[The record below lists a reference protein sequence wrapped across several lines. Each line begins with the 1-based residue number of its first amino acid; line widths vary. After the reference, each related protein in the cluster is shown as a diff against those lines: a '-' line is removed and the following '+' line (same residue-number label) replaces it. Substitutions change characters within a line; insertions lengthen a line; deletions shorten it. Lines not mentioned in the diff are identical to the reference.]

1 MKKQNIFL
9 LIPALL
15 IWFNQAL
22 AQNPVICD
30 QFTADPSARVFN
42 GKVYVYP
49 SHDILAREGRGRP
62 GWFCMEDYH
71 AFSSENL
78 VDWTDHGIIV
88 SHDKVGWV
96 DTATYSMWAPDCILK
111 NGKYYFYFPA
121 NEKNKE
127 VNGRKVFSIGVAI
140 ADSPEGPFVPQPEP
154 IEGVIGI
161 DPNVFIDKDGQAYL
175 YYSLGKIYAAKLKD
189 NMLELE
195 SPPMV
200 VAEMP
205 VEGLIEGPWLFERK
219 GIYYMTYP
227 HVQNKIERLEYAI
240 GDNPLGPFKYAGVIM
255 DESPMNCWTNHQSI
269 FEYNDQWYL
278 FYHQNPLSPKFDKA
292 RSICI
297 DSLFFTGDGTIQKV
311 IPTWRG
317 VGVTTSSQRIEIDRY
332 SSKSENGVSVEFI
345 DTLNTFKGWKTVLNS
360 KDAWIKYNAVDFGSE
375 QLKKV
380 QVKVF
385 SETAAILYIR
395 LNNDEGPLI
404 SKLKI
409 TGSGNWQEIES
420 KIAEFHP
427 GIHNL
432 VITTDGDNHV
442 EIDWISFK

>member
-1 MKKQNIFL
+1 MRNKIRFL
-9 LIPALL
+9 IVIPFMLL
-15 IWFNQAL
+15 TMQVYT
-22 AQNPVICD
+22 QNPVIQD

-49 SHDILAREGRGRP
+49 SHDILAGEGRGRP

-71 AFSSENL
+71 VFSSDNF
-78 VDWTDHGIIV
+78 VDWTDHGVIV
-88 SHDKVGWV
+88 SQDKVNWV
-96 DTATYSMWAPDCILK
+96 DTSTYSMWAPDCILK

-140 ADSPEGPFVPQPEP
+140 ADNPEGPFIPQPEP
-154 IEGVIGI
+154 IKGVIGI

-175 YYSLGKIYAAKLKD
+175 YYSLGKIYGTRLKD
-189 NMLELE
+189 NMLEIE
-195 SPPMV
+195 SDPV
-200 VAEMP
+200 VISEMP
-205 VEGLIEGPWLFERK
+205 SEGLIEGPWLFERN

-227 HVQNKIERLEYAI
+227 HVQNKVERLEYAI
-240 GDNPLGPFKYAGVIM
+240 GNNPLGPFKYAGVIM

-278 FYHQNPLSPKFDKA
+278 FYHQNPLSPRFDKA

-297 DSLFFTGDGTIQKV
+297 DSLFFNADGTIQKV
-311 IPTWRG
+311 TPTWRG
-317 VGVTTSSQRIEIDRY
+317 VGVTQSSRTIEIDRY
-332 SSKSENGVSVEFI
+332 SSKSETGVSVEFI
-345 DTLNTFKGWKTVLNS
+345 DTLNTFKGWKTVLNR
-360 KDAWIKYNAVDFGSE
+360 KNAWIKYNAVDLGTERS
-375 QLKKV
+375 KRI

-385 SETAAILYIR
+385 SKTGSTLNIR
-395 LNNDEGPLI
+395 LDNDKGPLI
-404 SKLKI
+404 SKVKI
-409 TGSGNWQEIES
+409 PGSGKWQEIEA
-420 KIAEFHP
+420 KVTEFQQ

-432 VITTDGDNHV
+432 VVTAADDNPV